1 MQINV
6 SSMEQLK
13 EKASYFVVRTKDRVT
28 LHVPTLEQIMLMNN
42 HIIEEFSWVTAP
54 LHNYEGSHVVKA
66 TINDFENKGEMEQD
80 FYGVMPNYFDTT
92 IREFTD
98 EFHGYEN
105 FDQYY

>member
-1 MQINV
+1 
-6 SSMEQLK
+6 
-13 EKASYFVVRTKDRVT
+13 
-28 LHVPTLEQIMLMNN
+28 MLMNN

-92 IREFTD
+92 IKEFTD

-105 FDQYY
+105 FDQYYQGVPFTSELSLSEQLYTPRGSQGTLTMAYAW